1 MSSQIR
7 QPDGFRPDVQGL
19 RAVAVTL
26 VVLCHAGV
34 PLTAGGYVG
43 VDVFFVI
50 SAFLITGWLLGRAS
64 PTARVPFAG
73 FYGTRARRILP
84 AAALT
89 LVATCAASWYW
100 QNSVRALSTMH
111 DAVWAAFFAA
121 NVHFAQTG
129 ADYFARDNPPSPLQH
144 FWTLAVEEQFY
155 LVWPLLL
162 ALALVVFSR
171 GRGVDAVV
179 LRRLSVL
186 VAVGVGVS
194 LAWSVHQTAADPNGA
209 YFSTLARSWE
219 LGVGVLIAV
228 SAPLLARISLGKRA
242 LLSWLGLAGILLAA
256 VVYDSRTPF
265 PGDAALLPV
274 VATALVIAG
283 GLAPNPDRGAAALLR
298 RRPFQLTGDISYA
311 LYLWHWPVLVLA
323 ASRAGHPLS
332 TWANLV
338 LIAFAFALSYVS
350 FRFYE
355 NPLRHARSL
364 KAPRRA
370 LVLWPTS
377 VMAVVLATVLVS
389 SSLTTHARAVAR
401 LDVVPSLS
409 DAKQA
414 RAVPLAVRIKR
425 AVAASVTR
433 ERIRAPV
440 PDALA
445 PSIDDLRG
453 DGFDLRGCDAGRD
466 TSSPICHWG
475 DPGASRRAVVIGESH
490 GQMWMPGF
498 VEFARRQHVD
508 LVPLIRFG
516 CVPTLLRRGGV
527 CSDWY
532 AWVLGQVRRLHPSV
546 VVLSQFWSNWGPG
559 GVAAVSREIADL
571 TPLTSRVI
579 VVEDAPGRTER
590 AVDCLLAP
598 DATLGSCTFSI
609 NDRQQQTYRSMRHAA
624 RTGAAR
630 YVRTL
635 QWLCSRNRC
644 PTVVGTI
651 ITYRDREHIT
661 ATYARLLAKPLAV
674 EIARATV

>member
-1 MSSQIR
+1 MSSRIR
-7 QPDGFRPDVQGL
+7 QPDGFRPDIQGL

-34 PLTAGGYVG
+34 PLMAGGYVG

-50 SAFLITGWLLGRAS
+50 SGFLITGWLLERTS
-64 PTARVPFAG
+64 STARVPFGG

-89 LVATCAASWYW
+89 LVVTCGASWYW

-111 DAVWAAFFAA
+111 DAVWSAFFAA
-121 NVHFAQTG
+121 NVHFANTG
-129 ADYFARDNPPSPLQH
+129 ADYFAHDNPPSPLQH

-171 GRGVDAVV
+171 GRGADAVV

-186 VAVGVGVS
+186 VAVGVGIS

-228 SAPLLARISLGKRA
+228 SAPVLARISVAMRA
-242 LLSWLGLAGILLAA
+242 SLSWLGLAGILLAA
-256 VVYDSRTPF
+256 VWYDSGTPF

-274 VATALVIAG
+274 VGAALIIAG
-283 GLAPNPDRGAAALLR
+283 GLAPGPGRGAVALLR
-298 RRPFQLTGDISYA
+298 RRPFQLIGAISYA

-323 ASRAGHPLS
+323 AGRAGHPLS

-338 LIAFAFALSYVS
+338 LIAFAFGLSYLT

-355 NPLRHARSL
+355 NPIRHARSL
-364 KAPRRA
+364 MAPRRA
-370 LVLWPTS
+370 LVLWPIS
-377 VMAVVLATVLVS
+377 VLAVVLTTALES
-389 SSLTTHARAVAR
+389 SSFRTHAQAVAR
-401 LDVVPSLS
+401 LEVVPDVSQV
-409 DAKQA
+409 AQA
-414 RAVPLAVRIKR
+414 RAVPLAVRIRR
-425 AVAASVTR
+425 AVAASVTQ
-433 ERIRAPV
+433 ERMRAPV

-445 PSIDDLRG
+445 PSVDHLADDA
-453 DGFDLRGCDAGRD
+453 FDLRECDAGRS

-475 DPGASRRAVVIGESH
+475 DRNASRRAVVIGDSH
-490 GQMWMPGF
+490 GKMWMPGF

-508 LVPLIRFG
+508 LIPLIRFG
-516 CVPTLLRRGGV
+516 CVPSLLWRGGV

-532 AWVLGQVRRLHPSV
+532 AWTLAQVRRLHPSV
-546 VVLSQFWSNWGPG
+546 VVLSQFWSSWGPG
-559 GVAAVSREIADL
+559 SVAAVSREIADL
-571 TPLTSRVI
+571 TSLTSRVI
-579 VVEDAPGRTER
+579 VIEDAPGRTQP
-590 AVDCLLAP
+590 AVDCLLASH
-598 DATLGSCTFSI
+598 ATLGSCTFSI
-609 NDRQQQTYRSMRHAA
+609 TDRQHQTYRSMRYAA
-624 RTGAAR
+624 RAGAAR

-651 ITYRDREHIT
+651 ITYRDTTHIS

-674 EIARATV
+674 EIARAAV